1 MKKSQ
6 RALVDVDHHNFS
18 RRSSNENQ
26 KLFTPTLGNQM
37 SFKNLQ
43 RSSGNQSDENFN
55 SINSPHSESMSPPM
69 IRSRENSQ
77 VAAVHHNQRYSGSNN
92 ALPQMMMM

>member
-18 RRSSNENQ
+18 RRSSNDQQQQ
-26 KLFTPTLGNQM
+26 KLFTPTLGNNQM

-43 RSSGNQSDENFN
+43 RSSGNHSDENFN
-55 SINSPHSESMSPPM
+55 SINSPHSESMSPPL
-69 IRSRENSQ
+69 IRSRENS
-77 VAAVHHNQRYSGSNN
+77 
-92 ALPQMMMM
+92 